1 MGDRENFEVD
11 RDRDRV
17 NYSTSMASDWRFGV
31 GNFANSMVDSYV
43 TNFWDHPNSQN
54 LGFCDINGGSSN
66 MNVIGKD
73 GFGYGRG
80 SHDHRTLEM
89 GWNHASSVLKGDNNA
104 FLPNGPAM
112 LPQSLSQFPSDSG
125 FIERAARLSCF
136 GAGNSVDMV
145 NSFGI
150 PQSMNLYAR
159 IGGTMQG
166 TGDALLG
173 HGLRSAALGGQS
185 HKSDPNV
192 VEDAKDDK
200 EMTLQ
205 DDKRSENLAV
215 SHDEGKQA
223 LGGSANES
231 DRAESSGRDDSPM
244 LECTS
249 GEPSNKGLSSKKR
262 KRIGLDAD
270 KDKVDGSPEQPGA
283 AVKENSGS
291 RQQKGEQQPTPSTKG
306 SGKNAKQGSQASDSP
321 KEEYIHVRARRGQAT
336 NSHSLAE
343 RVRREK
349 ISERMKFLQDL
360 VPGCSKVTGKAV
372 MLDEIINYV
381 QSLQRQVE
389 FLSMKLA
396 TVNPRMDFNIEGL
409 LAKEILQQRAGT
421 SSAHGFPPELSMA
434 FPPLHPSRP
443 GLIHSTLPS
452 MANSSD
458 ILRRTLQPNL
468 AHLSGG
474 FKDPNQ
480 LPEVWDDEL
489 HNVVQMTFPT
499 SAPPSCQDLDG
510 SAPSGQT
517 KTEP

>member
-389 FLSMKLA
+389 
-396 TVNPRMDFNIEGL
+396 
-409 LAKEILQQRAGT
+409 ILQQRAGT